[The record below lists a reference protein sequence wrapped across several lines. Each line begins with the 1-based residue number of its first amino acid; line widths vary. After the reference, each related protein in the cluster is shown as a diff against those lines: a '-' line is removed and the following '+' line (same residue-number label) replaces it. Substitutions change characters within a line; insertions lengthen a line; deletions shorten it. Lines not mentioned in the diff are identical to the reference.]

1 MPLVRKMKPF
11 TDGRFGHLNLFP
23 GGGCTLNQ
31 CFLGT
36 SVPTEGNEA
45 ADVFV
50 EDKYGP
56 HDYICVYFFKICSGY
71 RLI

>member
-1 MPLVRKMKPF
+1 M
-11 TDGRFGHLNLFP
+11 D
-23 GGGCTLNQ
+23 Q

-50 EDKYGP
+50 EDKYGT
-56 HDYICVYFFKICSGY
+56 HDCICVYFFKFVADID
-71 RLI
+71 